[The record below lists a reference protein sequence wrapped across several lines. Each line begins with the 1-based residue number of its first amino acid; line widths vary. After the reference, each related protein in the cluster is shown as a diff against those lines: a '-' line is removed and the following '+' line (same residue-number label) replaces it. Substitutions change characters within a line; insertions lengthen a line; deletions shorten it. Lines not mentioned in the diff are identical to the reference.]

1 MNYPFWDIPYLG
13 SGWVIGI
20 IAIFHVM
27 ISQFAVGGG
36 LYLPLA
42 ERKAQRMTDP
52 AMREAW
58 LSQLVSYS
66 KFFLILT
73 GVFGTVSGVGIW
85 FAIGLTHPE
94 ATSTLIHNFVFGW
107 AIEWVFFLVEL
118 ATAAVYYYTWNRIDE
133 KLHLTVGWVYAGAS
147 VCTLIIINGI
157 LSFML
162 TPGDTWLAVAGTGQ
176 EASKFWNAFFNPTY
190 WPSLFLR
197 CCVCAS
203 LAGVWALISA
213 SRIDGDKQPALKT
226 SLVKWSV
233 KWLVPTFVA
242 MPFLMIWYYMM
253 VPASQ
258 QALLTLGIDTINA
271 GTFSTVTRM
280 ALVIIVTSATI
291 VGVAYYLAYRN
302 PVDFNLSHAAA
313 VLLLAL
319 MATGA
324 GEYSREMLRKPY
336 VIGRW
341 MYSNGVRV
349 PYVDR
354 INKEGYLAHSNWVWQ
369 GPPMM
374 LDKLVPP
381 GTPFYTHESD
391 PDYSYSRGEAIFRG
405 ECGSCH
411 TLSGYRPLKD
421 LLAGRDRA
429 NIGSFITMLHEY
441 KPDSPY
447 RRFMPP
453 MVGTKQDVDDLT
465 GYLNAQVNPAAPG
478 AQKLVQTAQK

>member
-1 MNYPFWDIPYLG
+1 MNYPFWDIPHIG
-13 SGWVIGI
+13 SGWVIGM

-42 ERKAQRMTDP
+42 ERKALNMTD
-52 AMREAW
+52 AQGRADW
-58 LSQLVSYS
+58 LKQLASHS
-66 KFFLILT
+66 KFFLVLT
-73 GVFGTVSGVGIW
+73 AVFGTVSGVGIW

-107 AIEWVFFLVEL
+107 AMEWVFFMVEL
-118 ATAAVYYYTWNRIDE
+118 TTIAVYYYTWDRVDP
-133 KLHLTVGWVYAGAS
+133 KLHLKVGWVYAGAS
-147 VCTLIIINGI
+147 IATLVIINGI

-162 TPGDTWLAVAGTGQ
+162 TPGDTWIAVAGTGN

-197 CCVCAS
+197 SCVCAS
-203 LAGVWALISA
+203 LAGIWALITA
-213 SRIDGDKQPALKT
+213 SCIDGELHPALKI
-226 SLVKWSV
+226 SKVRWSV
-233 KWLVPTFVA
+233 KWLVPSFVA

-258 QALLTLGIDTINA
+258 KALLTLGIDTINS

-280 ALVIIVTSATI
+280 ALIIIVTSATI
-291 VGVAYYLAYRN
+291 VFVAYFLAYRN
-302 PVDFNLSHAAA
+302 PLEFNLSHSMA
-313 VLLLAL
+313 VLMLAL

-324 GEYSREMLRKPY
+324 GEYSREMLRKPF

-349 PYVDR
+349 PYVAR
-354 INKEGYLAHSNWVWQ
+354 INQDGYLAHSNWTWNATGQ
-369 GPPMM
+369 AP
-374 LDKLVPP
+374 
-381 GTPFYTHESD
+381 S
-391 PDYSYSRGEAIFRG
+391 SYSRGEAIFRG

-411 TLSGYRPLKD
+411 TLTGYRPLQH
-421 LLAGRDRA
+421 LLEGRDRA
-429 NIGSFITMLHEY
+429 NIGKFISMLHEN
-441 KPDSPY
+441 KADSPY

-465 GYLNAQVNPAAPG
+465 DFLNAHVNSPAPG
-478 AQKLVQTAQK
+478 TKPVLTAQK

>member
-1 MNYPFWDIPYLG
+1 MNYPFWDIPILG
-13 SGWVIGI
+13 SGWVIGL

-36 LYLPLA
+36 FYLPIA

-52 AMREAW
+52 ELRAAW
-58 LSQLVSYS
+58 MAQLVSHS

-107 AIEWVFFLVEL
+107 AMEWVFFLVEL
-118 ATAAVYYYTWNRIDE
+118 TTAGVYYYTWNRIDE

-147 VCTLIIINGI
+147 AATLIIINGI
-157 LSFML
+157 LTFML
-162 TPGDTWLAVAGTGQ
+162 TPGDTWISVAGTGN

-190 WPSLFLR
+190 WPSLLLR
-197 CCVCAS
+197 SCVCIS
-203 LAGVWALISA
+203 LAGIWALITA
-213 SRIDGDKQPALKT
+213 SRIDGDKQPALKA

-233 KWLVPTFVA
+233 KWLVPSFVA
-242 MPFLMIWYYMM
+242 MPFLMIWYYLM

-258 QALLTLGIDTINA
+258 QALLTLGIDTIGA
-271 GTFSTVTRM
+271 GTFSIVTRM

-302 PVDFNLSHAAA
+302 PVDFNLSHALA

-319 MATGA
+319 IATGA

-349 PYVDR
+349 PSVAR
-354 INKEGYLAHSNWVWQ
+354 INQEGYLAHSNWTWNAD
-369 GPPMM
+369 GNA
-374 LDKLVPP
+374 
-381 GTPFYTHESD
+381 TAT
-391 PDYSYSRGEAIFRG
+391 SYSRGEAIFRG

-411 TLSGYRPLKD
+411 TLNGYRPLTQ
-421 LLAGRDRA
+421 LLAGRDAA
-429 NIGSFITMLHEY
+429 NITSFVTMLHEY
-441 KPDSPY
+441 KADSPY

-453 MVGTKQDVDDLT
+453 MAGTQQDIDDLSNF
-465 GYLNAQVNPAAPG
+465 LNAQVNPGSAGKAV
-478 AQKLVQTAQK
+478 LTAKK

>member
-1 MNYPFWDIPYLG
+1 MNYPIWEIPILG

-36 LYLPLA
+36 LYLTMA
-42 ERKAQRMTDP
+42 ERKAMRIADP
-52 AMREAW
+52 ELREAW
-58 LSQLVSYS
+58 LKQLASHS

-73 GVFGTVSGVGIW
+73 AVFGTVSGVGIW

-107 AIEWVFFLVEL
+107 GMEWVFFLVEL
-118 ATAAVYYYTWNRIDE
+118 TTVAVYYYTWNRIDE
-133 KLHLTVGWVYAGAS
+133 TLHLKVGWVYAGAS
-147 VCTLIIINGI
+147 AATLIIINGI
-157 LSFML
+157 LAFML
-162 TPGDTWLAVAGTGQ
+162 TPGDTWLAVAGTGH

-190 WPSLFLR
+190 WPSLLLR
-197 CCVCAS
+197 TCVCCS
-203 LAGVWALISA
+203 LAGVWALITS
-213 SRIDGDKQPALKT
+213 SRIDGEKQPALKI
-226 SLVKWSV
+226 SKVRWSV
-233 KWLVPTFVA
+233 KWLLPSFVA
-242 MPFLMIWYYMM
+242 IPFLMIWYYMM

-271 GTFSTVTRM
+271 GTFSAVTRM

-302 PVDFNLSHAAA
+302 PLDFNLSHAMA

-336 VIGRW
+336 VIGHW

-354 INKEGYLAHSNWVWQ
+354 LNQQGYLAQSNWVWN
-369 GPPMM
+369 G
-374 LDKLVPP
+374 
-381 GTPFYTHESD
+381 SD
-391 PDYSYSRGEAIFRG
+391 SNYSRGEAIFRG

-411 TLSGYRPLKD
+411 TMDGYRPMRQLFG
-421 LLAGRDRA
+421 GRDRA
-429 NIGSFITMLHEY
+429 NIGSFVTMLHDY
-441 KPDSPY
+441 KPDMPY

-453 MVGTKQDVDDLT
+453 MVGTQHDVNDLT
-465 GYLNAQVNPAAPG
+465 DFLNAKVNPPAAS
-478 AQKLVQTAQK
+478 AQATVQTAQK

>member
-1 MNYPFWDIPYLG
+1 MNYPFWDIPILG

-36 LYLPLA
+36 LYLPMA

-52 AMREAW
+52 GLRAAW
-58 LSQLVSYS
+58 HKQLVSHS

-94 ATSTLIHNFVFGW
+94 GTSTLIHNFVFGW
-107 AIEWVFFLVEL
+107 AMEWVFFLVEL
-118 ATAAVYYYTWNRIDE
+118 ATAAVYYYTWDRIDE

-147 VCTLIIINGI
+147 AATLIIINGI
-157 LSFML
+157 LAFML
-162 TPGDTWLAVAGTGQ
+162 TPGDTWLSVAGTGM

-197 CCVCAS
+197 TCVCAS
-203 LAGVWALISA
+203 LAGVWALITA
-213 SRIDGDKQPALKT
+213 SRIDGDKQPALKS

-233 KWLVPTFVA
+233 KWLVPSFVA

-271 GTFSTVTRM
+271 GTFSAVTRM

-291 VGVAYYLAYRN
+291 IGVAYFLAYRN
-302 PVDFNLSHAAA
+302 PVDFKLSHAMS

-319 MATGA
+319 IATGA

-349 PYVDR
+349 KYVDR
-354 INKEGYLAHSNWVWQ
+354 INREGYLAHSNWVWN
-369 GPPMM
+369 
-374 LDKLVPP
+374 
-381 GTPFYTHESD
+381 ESAS
-391 PDYSYSRGEAIFRG
+391 SYSRGEAIFRG

-411 TLSGYRPLKD
+411 TLGGYRPLKT

-429 NIGSFITMLHEY
+429 NIGSFITMLHDY
-441 KPDSPY
+441 KSDSPY

-465 GYLNAQVNPAAPG
+465 DFLNAQVNPPAAG
-478 AQKLVQTAQK
+478 GQKGVLRADARK

>member
-1 MNYPFWDIPYLG
+1 MNYPFWEIPILG

-36 LYLPLA
+36 LYLPMA
-42 ERKAQRMTDP
+42 ERKAMRMTDP
-52 AMREAW
+52 ELRDAW
-58 LSQLVSYS
+58 LKQLASHS

-73 GVFGTVSGVGIW
+73 AVFGTVSGVGIW
-85 FAIGLTHPE
+85 FAIGLASPE

-107 AIEWVFFLVEL
+107 AMEWVFFLVEL
-118 ATAAVYYYTWNRIDE
+118 STVAVYYYTWNRIDP
-133 KLHLTVGWVYAGAS
+133 KLHLKVGWVYAGAS
-147 VCTLIIINGI
+147 AATLIIINGI

-162 TPGDTWLAVAGTGQ
+162 TPGGTWLTVAGTGH

-190 WPSLFLR
+190 WPSLLLR
-197 CCVCAS
+197 TCVCCS
-203 LAGVWALISA
+203 LAGLWALITS
-213 SRIDGDKQPALKT
+213 SQIDGEKQPALKIST
-226 SLVKWSV
+226 VRWSV
-233 KWLVPTFVA
+233 KWLVPSFVA

-271 GTFSTVTRM
+271 GTFSAVTRM

-291 VGVAYYLAYRN
+291 IWVAYYLAYRN
-302 PVDFNLSHAAA
+302 PLDFNLSHAMAL
-313 VLLLAL
+313 LLLAL

-336 VIGRW
+336 VIGHW

-349 PYVDR
+349 PYVNR
-354 INKEGYLAHSNWVWQ
+354 INQQGYLAHSNWVWN
-369 GPPMM
+369 G
-374 LDKLVPP
+374 
-381 GTPFYTHESD
+381 SD
-391 PDYSYSRGEAIFRG
+391 SNYSRGEAIFRG

-411 TLSGYRPLKD
+411 TMDGYRPMRQ
-421 LLAGRDRA
+421 LLSGRDRA
-429 NIGSFITMLHEY
+429 NIGSFVLMLHDY
-441 KPDSPY
+441 KPDMPY

-453 MVGTKQDVDDLT
+453 MVGTQQDVNDLT
-465 GYLNAQVNPAAPG
+465 DYLNFQVNPPAASG
-478 AQKLVQTAQK
+478 QKTVQTAQK

>member
-20 IAIFHVM
+20 IAIFHMM
-27 ISQFAVGGG
+27 IALFAVGGG
-36 LYLPLA
+36 LYLPMA
-42 ERKAQRMTDP
+42 ERKAMKMADKSMG
-52 AMREAW
+52 AEW
-58 LSQLVSYS
+58 LKQLASHS
-66 KFFLILT
+66 RFFLILT
-73 GVFGTVSGVGIW
+73 AVFGTVSGVGIW

-107 AIEWVFFLVEL
+107 AMEWVFFIVEL
-118 ATAAVYYYTWNRIDE
+118 TTIAVYYYTWDRIDP

-147 VCTLIIINGI
+147 IATLVIINGI

-190 WPSLFLR
+190 WPSLFLHS
-197 CCVCAS
+197 CVCAS
-203 LAGVWALISA
+203 LAGIWALITA
-213 SRIDGDKQPALKT
+213 SRIDGDMHPALK
-226 SLVKWSV
+226 SSMVKWSV
-233 KWLVPTFVA
+233 KWLVPSFVA
-242 MPFLMIWYYMM
+242 MPFLMIWYLWM

-258 QALLTLGIDTINA
+258 RALLSLGIDTINS
-271 GTFSTVTRM
+271 GTFSTVTRI
-280 ALVIIVTSATI
+280 ALIIIITSATI

-302 PVDFNLSHAAA
+302 PVDFNLSHAMA

-319 MATGA
+319 IATGA
-324 GEYSREMLRKPY
+324 GEYAREMLRKPY

-349 PYVDR
+349 PYVSR
-354 INKEGYLAHSNWVWQ
+354 INQEGYLARSEWTWNGPASN
-369 GPPMM
+369 
-374 LDKLVPP
+374 
-381 GTPFYTHESD
+381 
-391 PDYSYSRGEAIFRG
+391 YSRGEAIFRG

-411 TLSGYRPLKD
+411 TLGGYRPLKD
-421 LLAGRDRA
+421 LLTGRDRA
-429 NIGSFITMLHEY
+429 NIGSFITMLHEN

-453 MVGTKQDVDDLT
+453 MVGTQQDVNDLAD
-465 GYLNAQVNPAAPG
+465 YLNAQVNPLTQG
-478 AQKLVQTAQK
+478 AKKGVLTALK